1 MSQWKELQERIS
13 GKWQIPLLVVSLG
26 LLGGAFLRV
35 RPTPSDVPLDD
46 SLKYMD
52 ALQASGGFERVLAIG
67 RKVLSAGEP
76 PGDAEFAAIHL
87 RLARARHDLAVQDRH
102 RNADAGNQILDDFR
116 NAEVQMLPLTGQ
128 DRVRFGDAFVWLGN
142 PALALDQFEQALK
155 TGIADESEL
164 RRRMFP
170 IRDQLG
176 RDPQTQLAF
185 LDEFLAGLDEHRLD
199 LRLWAV
205 GEKLQLL
212 DESARLLEAATLL
225 VREAPHF
232 SESDLREGFHYLE
245 ALLLYKQ
252 GLFDEAEA
260 TLRSIRNRVEPHD
273 IVYAQTG
280 WLLGRVVL
288 KDDGPKRPYEAIAF
302 FRDVIGRHGD
312 TAYGVA
318 SLVALGEA
326 MTMIGRH
333 VEAISAFETAADQL
347 PLSANRHLV
356 NRDVVRVTLG
366 LLAEDQKN
374 SGHFKAALS
383 YAQLAIKLVDQSNGE
398 QLMAYVEQL
407 GQIQEL
413 LAISLKKKSVGES
426 SPEERAL
433 LLREAKSMFIAAS
446 DSSLQIGRIPTLK
459 DKRSAAAVWHAAEL
473 LRDGDELKRAA
484 DLYAMFIADHPDHP
498 LVPRA
503 MLRIGQVLQA
513 TGDLEGAIAGF
524 RECYAAHSRTIDGMR
539 ALIPLARCYMA
550 LGKEKEDLV
559 EGTLD
564 VILEGSEFFTPD
576 APEFA
581 DALYLYGEVLN
592 RRGAYE
598 EAISRLD
605 EVVERYPEDERIWPA
620 RALLADSYRQ
630 SALALKKEVAQAG
643 SAAEIE
649 HIKKEAAARFDQ
661 ARALY
666 RGLIDEFVVRDQESL
681 TELERVNLRH
691 AYVNE
696 ADCFFETAK
705 YQDALKLYEDVASVF
720 KRTTTALAAYV
731 QIINCYVFLGQP
743 EEARAALA
751 RARILVDAIEDDAF
765 ERSVS
770 PESRSDWKRY
780 FSWLDEAELF

>member
-1 MSQWKELQERIS
+1 
-13 GKWQIPLLVVSLG
+13 
-26 LLGGAFLRV
+26 
-35 RPTPSDVPLDD
+35 
-46 SLKYMD
+46 
-52 ALQASGGFERVLAIG
+52 
-67 RKVLSAGEP
+67 
-76 PGDAEFAAIHL
+76 
-87 RLARARHDLAVQDRH
+87 
-102 RNADAGNQILDDFR
+102 
-116 NAEVQMLPLTGQ
+116 
-128 DRVRFGDAFVWLGN
+128 
-142 PALALDQFEQALK
+142 
-155 TGIADESEL
+155 
-164 RRRMFP
+164 
-170 IRDQLG
+170 
-176 RDPQTQLAF
+176 
-185 LDEFLAGLDEHRLD
+185 
-199 LRLWAV
+199 
-205 GEKLQLL
+205 
-212 DESARLLEAATLL
+212 
-225 VREAPHF
+225 
-232 SESDLREGFHYLE
+232 
-245 ALLLYKQ
+245 
-252 GLFDEAEA
+252 
-260 TLRSIRNRVEPHD
+260 
-273 IVYAQTG
+273 
-280 WLLGRVVL
+280 
-288 KDDGPKRPYEAIAF
+288 
-302 FRDVIGRHGD
+302 
-312 TAYGVA
+312 
-318 SLVALGEA
+318 
-326 MTMIGRH
+326 
-333 VEAISAFETAADQL
+333 
-347 PLSANRHLV
+347 
-356 NRDVVRVTLG
+356 
-366 LLAEDQKN
+366 
-374 SGHFKAALS
+374 
-383 YAQLAIKLVDQSNGE
+383 
-398 QLMAYVEQL
+398 
-407 GQIQEL
+407 
-413 LAISLKKKSVGES
+413 
-426 SPEERAL
+426 
-433 LLREAKSMFIAAS
+433 MFIAAS

-630 SALALKKEVAQAG
+630 IALALKKEVAQAG